1 MASLVLVTAALSS
14 CVVVS
19 IEDLETSYYSEF
31 TVGGDGGRGVQGG
44 PPRTPGTTI
53 ELVKDLIDVLNRDFL
68 ADAQRN
74 GRWLDFVVGRGNYS
88 VLPEDGSVGAVHC
101 YRNMCGVWK
110 RRGGEFVEGQEYA
123 CWNKSPRP
131 TLPSVPECAVSSR

>member
-19 IEDLETSYYSEF
+19 IEDLETSYYSRW
-31 TVGGDGGRGVQGG
+31 DGGRGVQGG
-44 PPRTPGTTI
+44 PPRKANTTI
-53 ELVKDLIDVLNRDFL
+53 ELVKDLVDVLNRDFV
-68 ADAQRN
+68 AVEENN
-74 GRWLDFVVGRGNYS
+74 GPYFDFVIGRGTYS

-123 CWNKSPRP
+123 CWNKSTRP
-131 TLPSVPECAVSSR
+131 TLPSVPECAVPSR